1 MKMKKKKLKK
11 SFGLIWKFETFA
23 LIFAPAPGNQTE
35 DNNEVLYKNRIC

>member
-23 LIFAPAPGNQTE
+23 LIFAPASGNQTE
-35 DNNEVLYKNRIC
+35 DNNEGLYKNRIC